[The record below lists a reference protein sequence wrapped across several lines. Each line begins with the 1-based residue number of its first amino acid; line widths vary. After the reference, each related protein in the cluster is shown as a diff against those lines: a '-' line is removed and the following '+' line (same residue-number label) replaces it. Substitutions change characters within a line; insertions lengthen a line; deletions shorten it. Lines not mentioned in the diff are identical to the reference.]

1 MKPTQLSL
9 ILFSMLVYLAVG
21 IVGEK
26 PIRKRHE
33 NKNLK
38 HQRKEAGVV
47 FGRFIEEDVFD
58 NASYSYSYSF
68 SYSYSY
74 PSVEPFDPTAGP
86 SIRPSSADPNKQPTD
101 VTGTPSDDTALT
113 EEPSTTSPSTSSTE
127 PKASPTLYP
136 TLPLDVNSNDESPPP
151 TSTSSPTVSNSDE
164 TPSTG
169 TSSPTVSDSD
179 EDVNT
184 TVINSNPDTTINGAA
199 NNMSSG
205 TAYIAPVVG
214 LVAGALVIGV
224 AMKAID
230 RVNGPTQ
237 YINLDAD
244 SESSFS
250 LDA

>member
-151 TSTSSPTVSNSDE
+151 TSTSSPTVS
-164 TPSTG
+164 
-169 TSSPTVSDSD
+169 DSD

-199 NNMSSG
+199 NNVSSG

-244 SESSFS
+244 SQSSFS